1 MKHTYLTIVFI
12 AFQLISCNAQ
22 KSQVSNK
29 TAEELKW
36 KKVWI
41 DIFFQEYRTYQEDVL
56 STCHD
61 KDRSVSFDI
70 ERKIRAIHQFPF
82 GVTLS
87 ELKIFLETNPI
98 EYDSL
103 IMDNSHSWHN
113 EEGLDYAPV
122 SFYLY
127 TKEGIRMLVV
137 SFDAN
142 QKPTIKEH
150 KEDVIEFYENAK
162 NLQNGCGYG
171 FNTFTAFNN
180 DLLSWKIKRI
190 VINPSE

>member
-1 MKHTYLTIVFI
+1 MKHTYLTIIFI

-22 KSQVSNK
+22 KSQASIITV
-29 TAEELKW
+29 EELEW
-36 KKVWI
+36 KKAWI

-82 GVTLS
+82 KVILS

-113 EEGLDYAPV
+113 EEEFNFAPV
-122 SFYLY
+122 SFYLH
-127 TKEGIRMLVV
+127 TKEGIKMLVV
-137 SFDAN
+137 LFDAD

-150 KEDVIEFYENAK
+150 EEDVIEFYENAK

-171 FNTFTAFNN
+171 FNTFTVFNSN
-180 DLLSWKIKRI
+180 LSSWEIKRI
-190 VINPSE
+190 VINPDE